1 MAETTDA
8 TAQNARNIEQTA
20 KILDHSG
27 APAEAINIGLV
38 TAHPNEANAALAL
51 HRRGAPGRPHTHP
64 ARRSANAAQ
73 AMAMASMAYLGCPGA
88 DFNGGDNYESP

>member
-38 TAHPNEANAALAL
+38 TAHPNEANAALELSTVAG
-51 HRRGAPGRPHTHP
+51 RRTPAHP
-64 ARRSANAAQ
+64 PREEE
-73 AMAMASMAYLGCPGA
+73 C
-88 DFNGGDNYESP
+88 